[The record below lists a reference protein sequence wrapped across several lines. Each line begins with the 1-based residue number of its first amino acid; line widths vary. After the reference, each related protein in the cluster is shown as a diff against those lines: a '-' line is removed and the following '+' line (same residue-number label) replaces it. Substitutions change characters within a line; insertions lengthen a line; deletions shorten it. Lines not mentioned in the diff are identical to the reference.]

1 MATISHMKEEMVR
14 LHLTWNLKCLNEIVR
29 KYEPSDSLSRGPLV
43 YASGLCS
50 GIAFGPIFSD
60 PLFSTHGGGGKE
72 HDDVTVT

>member
-43 YASGLCS
+43 YASLIQKKFVQG
-50 GIAFGPIFSD
+50 
-60 PLFSTHGGGGKE
+60 
-72 HDDVTVT
+72 VTKSKKSRSQKLI